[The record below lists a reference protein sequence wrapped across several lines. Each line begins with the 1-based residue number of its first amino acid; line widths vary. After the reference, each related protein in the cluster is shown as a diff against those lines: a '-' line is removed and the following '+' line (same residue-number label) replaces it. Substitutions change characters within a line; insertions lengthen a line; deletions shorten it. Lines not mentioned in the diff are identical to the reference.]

1 MNNQSVS
8 ETNFHS
14 KSQSKFQLS
23 KWTNS
28 LGPGL
33 VYVLAVLG
41 AGDIVSNSTAGAG
54 YRYSLIWVLGI
65 TMLFRFVW
73 VNTSAKYVLVT
84 GESLLTGYGRFGH
97 WVPWV
102 ILISLVFIRH
112 FGNQWLML
120 LMGSSAQL
128 LLPLPTESGDI
139 IWSFAFTLVGFS
151 MMFWGGYPIIEN
163 FCRVLIAI
171 MGGSLV
177 VAAALSNPNPTEI
190 LRGAFVPV
198 LPEAQGLYSSLMI
211 IMALIGTE
219 AGAVTNL
226 TYAYF
231 ISEKGWK
238 GVSFL
243 KQQRFDLSVGVI
255 CMFLMAGLLQIAAGG
270 TIQPLG
276 IDIEDADDL
285 VRIFSETQGMV
296 GLVIFGL
303 GLWGA
308 SFSTFIGASVGQ
320 ALVFTDIC
328 RTFVPTMKQ
337 SSEEREPVSTK
348 DPIYRWYLIFFSFSP
363 LYILFV
369 DVSAVW
375 LTLVFTA
382 TTVVLI
388 PVLAFPLLKITNDKN
403 LMGRYT
409 NSWFTNVVIILLIV
423 VSIYLTYRN
432 IMNWWIS

>member
-1 MNNQSVS
+1 MGSV
-8 ETNFHS
+8 
-14 KSQSKFQLS
+14 
-23 KWTNS
+23 
-28 LGPGL
+28 GPGL

-65 TMLFRFVW
+65 TMVFRFVW

-84 GESLLTGYGRFGH
+84 GESLLTGYGRFGR

-102 ILISLVFIRH
+102 ILVSLVLIRH

-120 LMGSSAQL
+120 LIGSSAQL
-128 LLPLPTESGDI
+128 LLPLPTQWGAV
-139 IWSFAFTLVGFS
+139 IWSFVFIFIGFA

-163 FCRVLIAI
+163 FCRVLIFI

-177 VAAALSNPNPTEI
+177 VAALFSNPDPAAI
-190 LRGAFVPV
+190 LKGAFIPT
-198 LPEAQGLYSSLMI
+198 LPQAQGSYSSLMI

-219 AGAVTNL
+219 AGAITNL

-238 GVSFL
+238 GISFL
-243 KQQRFDLSVGVI
+243 KQQRFDLAIGVT
-255 CMFLMAGLLQIAAGG
+255 CMFLMGGLLQIAAGG

-276 IDIEDADDL
+276 IDIEDAEDL
-285 VRIFSETQGMV
+285 VRVFSETQGRV
-296 GLVIFGL
+296 GLVVFGL

-308 SFSTFIGASVGQ
+308 TFSTFIGASVGQ

-328 RTFVPTMKQ
+328 RTFVPALQK
-337 SSEEREPVSTK
+337 SSQERESVSTK
-348 DPIYRWYLIFFSFSP
+348 DPIYRWYLIFFTFSP
-363 LYILFV
+363 VYILFT
-369 DVSAVW
+369 DISAVW

-388 PVLAFPLLKITNDKN
+388 PVLALPLLKITNDRKR
-403 LMGRYT
+403 MGRYK
-409 NSWFTNVVIILLIV
+409 NGWFTNGVILLLIV

-432 IMNWWIS
+432 VVDWWVGS

>member
-238 GVSFL
+238 GVSF
-243 KQQRFDLSVGVI
+243 
-255 CMFLMAGLLQIAAGG
+255 
-270 TIQPLG
+270 
-276 IDIEDADDL
+276 
-285 VRIFSETQGMV
+285 
-296 GLVIFGL
+296 
-303 GLWGA
+303 
-308 SFSTFIGASVGQ
+308 
-320 ALVFTDIC
+320 
-328 RTFVPTMKQ
+328 
-337 SSEEREPVSTK
+337 
-348 DPIYRWYLIFFSFSP
+348 
-363 LYILFV
+363 
-369 DVSAVW
+369 
-375 LTLVFTA
+375 
-382 TTVVLI
+382 
-388 PVLAFPLLKITNDKN
+388 
-403 LMGRYT
+403 
-409 NSWFTNVVIILLIV
+409 
-423 VSIYLTYRN
+423 
-432 IMNWWIS
+432 